1 MWYSRGPIWN
11 WFPRLNF
18 QSLPALLRRGSPEL
32 IESRGM
38 SRATLPLGSSNRNP
52 IFQFCDLG
60 LFQQRYVKRHRDAVE
75 YGQTRTVNRPSSRW
89 IGDLASHYFFPFV
102 ESVRCYQA
110 APFRERSPTTT
121 PSTSSSTRP
130 LCRIIQPWTEV
141 F

>member
-1 MWYSRGPIWN
+1 MELVPKAEFSIVTRASKAWI
-11 WFPRLNF
+11 
-18 QSLPALLRRGSPEL
+18 PEL

-121 PSTSSSTRP
+121 PSTSISTRP